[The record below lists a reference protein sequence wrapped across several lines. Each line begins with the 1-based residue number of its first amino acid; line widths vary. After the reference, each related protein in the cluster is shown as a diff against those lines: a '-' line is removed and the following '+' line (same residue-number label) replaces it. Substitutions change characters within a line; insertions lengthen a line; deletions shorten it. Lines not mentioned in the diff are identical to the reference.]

1 MSIHKD
7 CCSPDDQFEK
17 FLNSL
22 ELFLAQ
28 NLGVAWDYQFEVEAG
43 IPSRVVNLDIT
54 ITHPDDL
61 DKPLRLIDIYG

>member
-7 CCSPDDQFEK
+7 CCSPDEKFEK

-22 ELFLAQ
+22 EIFLAQ

-43 IPSRVVNLDIT
+43 IPSRVVNLDII